1 MRTPVLILLI
11 VASFSPVRVL
21 GADLTVFAAASTV
34 QVMKAVRTV
43 WNTDNSD
50 DIRLIF
56 GSSGALARQI
66 ETGAPADIFFSA
78 NRKWVDY
85 LTDRD
90 LVRSRTRQSV
100 LKNRL
105 VLVAPAERPQPAS
118 FDPVSDLSRT
128 LGARGRLSMGDPRH
142 VPAGIYAKEALT
154 KLGIWPEMSRRT
166 ARTQNVRLAL
176 ALVERSETPLGIVY
190 RTDALQS
197 SRVRILITFSENLHS
212 PIRYEAVATNSNNPR
227 VARLLDFLQ
236 SDGAHRIYRK
246 YGFTPG

>member
-1 MRTPVLILLI
+1 
-11 VASFSPVRVL
+11 
-21 GADLTVFAAASTV
+21 
-34 QVMKAVRTV
+34 V

-197 SRVRILITFSENLHS
+197 SRARILITFSENLHS